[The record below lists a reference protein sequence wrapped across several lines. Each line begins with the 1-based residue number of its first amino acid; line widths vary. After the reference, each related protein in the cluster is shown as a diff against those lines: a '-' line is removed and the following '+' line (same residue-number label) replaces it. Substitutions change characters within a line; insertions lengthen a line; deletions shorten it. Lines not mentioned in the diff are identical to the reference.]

1 MPSFGLVWIVQIF
14 PFQQQPSVFDKPGV
28 KPKVERT
35 FLVMFGNLMNKH
47 KQQHKLMHTKAQK
60 LCVFKYAVISC
71 LAGVCLEEHPDVPRK
86 LRAVYQLDSQL
97 VCPSVVTG
105 FAVVLTPEVG
115 GEHRVGA
122 AYGADIT

>member
-1 MPSFGLVWIVQIF
+1 MAVLCAVCPEYVPSGAQA
-14 PFQQQPSVFDKPGV
+14 
-28 KPKVERT
+28 
-35 FLVMFGNLMNKH
+35 H
-47 KQQHKLMHTKAQK
+47 AHHTKAQK
-60 LCVFKYAVISC
+60 FDVAVISC
-71 LAGVCLEEHPDVPRK
+71 LAGACLEEHPDVPRE